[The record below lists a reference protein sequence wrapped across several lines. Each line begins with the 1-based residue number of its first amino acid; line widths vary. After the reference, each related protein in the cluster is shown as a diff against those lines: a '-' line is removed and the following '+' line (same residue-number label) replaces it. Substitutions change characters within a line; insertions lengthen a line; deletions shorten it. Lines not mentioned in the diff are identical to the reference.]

1 MVTAERGL
9 ETLGCFLRQVP
20 ALLGVP
26 LTSRSPSWCPTM
38 TAASL
43 AVLLP
48 VLLEEPRCIPR
59 PGWAYRSRTNRRLI
73 IAALHHRML
82 GADATVPRASTH
94 P

>member
-1 MVTAERGL
+1 MVMAEHGL
-9 ETLGCFLRQVP
+9 ETSGCFLRQVP

-48 VLLEEPRCIPR
+48 VLLAEPRCIPR
-59 PGWAYRSRTNRRLI
+59 AGWAYRSPTNRPLI
-73 IAALHHRML
+73 TVALHHRML
-82 GADATVPRASTH
+82 GADATVLKASTR

>member
-9 ETLGCFLRQVP
+9 ETLGCFLRQVL

-59 PGWAYRSRTNRRLI
+59 PGWAYRSRINRHLT
-73 IAALHHRML
+73 IAALRHRML
-82 GADATVPRASTH
+82 GADATVPKASIH
-94 P
+94 L